1 MNREQNTHPS
11 PLTLNE
17 TSSCNRLFS
26 VTCPLQTHRLQSLML
41 LMTLASLLCL
51 AGKAGQEV
59 TDNVNSKV
67 PRIPHDRLASGWYTD
82 FQEQPQDQ

>member
-1 MNREQNTHPS
+1 MRPPAVPACSLSLDPS
-11 PLTLNE
+11 DT
-17 TSSCNRLFS
+17 
-26 VTCPLQTHRLQSLML
+26 RLQSLML

-51 AGKAGQEV
+51 VGKAGQEV

-67 PRIPHDRLASGWYTD
+67 PRIPHDRLASGWYID